1 MNLATFNSFGKITIS
16 KRAISKVAAVS
27 VLECAGVVGLVPQ
40 RGFFKGDSLDNSRN
54 GVVITVLENDC
65 MNIGVYVVMRH
76 SGVSAQAVS
85 YSIRQSVKYNVER
98 FAGMVVKEVAVH
110 IVDVRL

>member
-40 RGFFKGDSLDNSRN
+40 RSFFKGDSLTSNN

-65 MNIGVYVVMRH
+65 MNISVYVVMRH

-85 YSIRQSVKYNVER
+85 DSIRQSVKYNVER